1 MGFIKKQML
10 KVIEWKDDSTD
21 VIVQRFDIP
30 DRYEIMKGSQ
40 LTVRESQ
47 ACIFVNE
54 GKIADVF
61 GPGRYKLETANLPFL
76 TAIYSWKYAFETP
89 FKGDIYFVNTKQF
102 VNQKWGT
109 TNPIMLRDADFGV
122 IRLRG
127 YGIYSYRVVDPK
139 KLMTELTSTN
149 KVYKTETINETFR
162 KVIVSKI
169 TDIIGESKLSALDLA
184 MNYNELGEQA
194 AAAIVPELG
203 KFGLEVTGFHIEN
216 LSLPEEVE
224 KMIDKRTSMGVIG
237 DKIGTFTQYQ
247 TAEAI
252 REAAKNPGTAG
263 TFAGA
268 GIGLGAGI
276 GMGGAFADSLKAAKD
291 ENKAAGGLGAQ
302 KAVCAKCGA
311 SISANAKFCP
321 ECGEKV
327 QKKAA
332 FCPECGKPVAPNA
345 KFCPECGTKIK

>member
-1 MGFIKKQML
+1 MGFIKRQLL
-10 KVIEWKDDSTD
+10 KVIEWKDESTD
-21 VIVQRFDIP
+21 IIVQRFDVP

-61 GPGRYKLETANLPFL
+61 GPGRYKLDTENLPFL
-76 TAIYSWKYAFETP
+76 TAICNWKYAFETP
-89 FKGDIYFVNTKQF
+89 FKGDVYFVNTKQF
-102 VNQKWGT
+102 VNQRWGT

-127 YGIYSYRVVDPK
+127 YGIYSFKVVDPK
-139 KLMTELTSTN
+139 KLMTELSGTN
-149 KVYKTETINETFR
+149 GSYRTETVNEVFR
-162 KVIVSKI
+162 KVIVSKL
-169 TDIIGESKLSALDLA
+169 TDIIGESKISALDLA
-184 MNYNELGEQA
+184 MNYDELGA
-194 AAAIVPELG
+194 AAEKAIVPELG
-203 KFGLEVTGFHIEN
+203 KYGLEVTGFHIEN
-216 LSLPEEVE
+216 MSLPEEVE

-237 DKIGTFTQYQ
+237 DKIGTYTQYQ

-252 REAAKNPGTAG
+252 REAAKNPGSAG

-276 GMGGAFADSLKAAKD
+276 GMGGVFADSLKAAKD
-291 ENKAAGGLGAQ
+291 ENAGSGIGNGS
-302 KAVCAKCGA
+302 KKSVCAKCGA
-311 SISANAKFCP
+311 NIPTSAKFCP

-327 QKKAA
+327 VKGA
-332 FCPECGKPVAPNA
+332 FCPECGKSVQPNA

>member
-1 MGFIKKQML
+1 
-10 KVIEWKDDSTD
+10 
-21 VIVQRFDIP
+21 
-30 DRYEIMKGSQ
+30 
-40 LTVRESQ
+40 
-47 ACIFVNE
+47 
-54 GKIADVF
+54 
-61 GPGRYKLETANLPFL
+61 
-76 TAIYSWKYAFETP
+76 
-89 FKGDIYFVNTKQF
+89 
-102 VNQKWGT
+102 
-109 TNPIMLRDADFGV
+109 
-122 IRLRG
+122 
-127 YGIYSYRVVDPK
+127 
-139 KLMTELTSTN
+139 MTELTSTN

-311 SISANAKFCP
+311 SISTNAKFCP

-327 QKKAA
+327 QPKAA